1 MMFWGKY
8 ILLQAAAVELLLYL
22 DYAIVQGLFLLR
34 SLVRCDKM
42 LVVTAYDYDKRHH
55 QRTPFHAR
63 SALSWAL

>member
-42 LVVTAYDYDKRHH
+42 LVVTAYDYD
-55 QRTPFHAR
+55 
-63 SALSWAL
+63 